1 MTVCHATAVGRTT
14 VMVFWIRKENCRV
27 SSTPTRRAPGSPVP
41 GVRRSGSRGHS
52 GVELYLLK
60 PHLHK

>member
-1 MTVCHATAVGRTT
+1 MTACHATATGRTT

-27 SSTPTRRAPGSPVP
+27 PRTPSGCAPGSPAP
-41 GVRRSGSRGHS
+41 GERRSGSRGHS
-52 GVELYLLK
+52 GAELYLLK